1 MKVPDVVGLSETSAK
16 NRLDNFN
23 VTIVYVYSSRTAKG
37 YVAEQSLVNGSK
49 VNKGSSITLKVSAG
63 AAENAWRT
71 SSSWPS
77 GGNTNYTVEYRKNIK
92 HNPDIIR
99 TIGCLPA
106 LIKMSIVIFTG

>member
-37 YVAEQSLVNGSK
+37 YVAEQSLENGSK

-77 GGNTNYTVEYRKNIK
+77 GGNTNYTVEYRKKYKTQSGYNK
-92 HNPDIIR
+92 DNW
-99 TIGCLPA
+99 
-106 LIKMSIVIFTG
+106 VFTGSYQNEYCDFTG